1 MNLIKSLPGF
11 QAYLVGVWRSD
22 EQTPHLI
29 SPLPSTQSWF
39 ECLLRLVVKQK
50 PTPSSKPKAAPK
62 AVVPKATAA
71 KAKAVPSPA
80 PKEAA
85 SSKKRTEETPSEPA
99 KKRGKK

>member
-11 QAYLVGVWRSD
+11 EAYLVGVWRSD

-50 PTPSSKPKAAPK
+50 PTPSTKPKSAPK
-62 AVVPKATAA
+62 TTAA
-71 KAKAVPSPA
+71 KAKAKAVESPA

-85 SSKKRTEETPSEPA
+85 TKKRTEETPPQPA
-99 KKRGKK
+99 AKRRTRK